1 MIGLNKESRDYC
13 YCLGRIV
20 ACVEITN
27 QCNIASRVYNNAK
40 TALAYQLR
48 EALTKST
55 HNVHKEIIEV
65 AEVVL
70 SKELP
75 SRVLT
80 AIDKN
85 GTYWIGYYH
94 EMQYLQ
100 KKYNGLFGN
109 IKTTVIRHSPEIIKS
124 NIISKPIADLLRCKD

>member
-1 MIGLNKESRDYC
+1 MIGLNKESRDYF

-27 QCNIASRVYNNAK
+27 QCNIASHVYNNAK

-94 EMQYLQ
+94 EVQYLQ

-109 IKTTVIRHSPEIIKS
+109 IKTTVTRHSPEIIKS

>member
-1 MIGLNKESRDYC
+1 MKGLNKESRDYC

-27 QCNIASRVYNNAK
+27 QCNIASCVYNNAK

-109 IKTTVIRHSPEIIKS
+109 IKTTVTRHSPEIIKS